1 MSTTR
6 ITEPRRRF
14 VEVISQHTHITFKE
28 LKKKLAQGP
37 NAAMDLAT
45 LYRIVDAFKKEGL
58 IHEMKVAGERVIFA
72 SRSENSTS
80 EDAVIIT
87 FCENCGAISDEH
99 SPLPANHTFMETHAR
114 VKSCDH
120 CVIAS

>member
-1 MSTTR
+1 MATTR

-14 VEVISQHTHITFKE
+14 VEIISQHTHITFKE
-28 LKKKLAQGP
+28 LKETLVSGKDAT
-37 NAAMDLAT
+37 MDLAT

-72 SRSENSTS
+72 SRSENSG
-80 EDAVIIT
+80 DGVIIT
-87 FCENCGAISDEH
+87 FCENCGSITDEH
-99 SPLPANHTFMETHAR
+99 IPLPSNHTFMETHAR
-114 VKSCDH
+114 VKSCDD